1 MMGPVRQDVQED
13 DVGLDHRRRH
23 TAHLGRD
30 PLRRRVF
37 IRQAFHPLLGLAK
50 RLLPAPGLGK
60 VFLSRSEALELA
72 FPDALRVE
80 SRTFVLT
87 DEQAER
93 IEALA
98 KAPLDSRLVTVY
110 TGVGEEGVLG
120 HAFLDIHE
128 VRTMAEALLVVLSPR
143 GEVRN
148 LRLLAFHEPEEY
160 APSPRWL
167 EQFESRSLS
176 ARLRVG
182 ADIHG
187 IAGSTLTSRAV
198 TRAVRRAGAL
208 YEVLLR
214 PAVAEGG

>member
-1 MMGPVRQDVQED
+1 LPSSRIAS
-13 DVGLDHRRRH
+13 LFL
-23 TAHLGRD
+23 A
-30 PLRRRVF
+30 
-37 IRQAFHPLLGLAK
+37 LLVS
-50 RLLPAPGLGK
+50 LPSPGLGK

-72 FPDALRVE
+72 FPDAERVE
-80 SRTFVLT
+80 SHTFILT

-110 TGVGEEGVLG
+110 TGVGEEGVRG
-120 HAFLDIHE
+120 HAFLDVHE

-167 EQFESRSLS
+167 EQFEGRSLS

-208 YEVLLR
+208 YQVLLR
-214 PAVAEGG
+214 PAAGEGG